1 MQWWW
6 SWSWLLLYWTIY
18 RSDSDSLGSEHTK
31 SGTHFPLEVQLV
43 HYKES
48 LGSFEYALND
58 PEGLAILSVFFQVRI
73 EKSILYFLLTDN
85 DFVFQLHVETNAKWD
100 HFLPLVKNV
109 TKAGTEVIL
118 NAPFPLSYL
127 LPSNTQDFYRYIII
141 MGHFFF
147 KHEVNYSNL

>member
-58 PEGLAILSVFFQVRI
+58 PEGLAILSVFFQVKI
-73 EKSILYFLLTDN
+73 EKSRLFCISSSLN
-85 DFVFQLHVETNAKWD
+85 DFVFQLHVERNAKWD

-127 LPSNTQDFYRYIII
+127 LPSNTKDFYRYIWGISFW
-141 MGHFFF
+141 H
-147 KHEVNYSNL
+147 KLNY